1 MKQKKTL
8 KGEKFKGVYQPGKL
22 KHSKKQNLPWVSIE
36 NRFAK
41 RLGFRINDV
50 LGFDVQGENVTGIV
64 KNIRK
69 VKWHT
74 FQPNFFVL
82 FQSGVLEKFSKTYV
96 ATLPGFSDKQ
106 TAQIQNSIVSQ
117 LPNISIVNIK
127 RVANKVFALSE
138 QITKALQIMSVLCL
152 LLGFVVLY
160 SVASH
165 HVQSRKK
172 DMALFKVL
180 GLSVFNLH
188 KLFLYQFAFITLAA
202 GGLGLL
208 SSLGVSYI
216 LSVVFF
222 HSSWAFSLYLPLAIM
237 LGAMLSACILT
248 YLSTRSAIHTPV
260 RSLFEN

>member
-1 MKQKKTL
+1 M
-8 KGEKFKGVYQPGKL
+8 
-22 KHSKKQNLPWVSIE
+22 PWISIE

-41 RLGFRINDV
+41 RLNFQINDV
-50 LGFDVQGENVTGIV
+50 LDFDIQGESVKGIV
-64 KNIRK
+64 KNIRR

-96 ATLPGFSDKQ
+96 ATLPGFSSKKMVE
-106 TAQIQNSIVSQ
+106 IQNSIVSQ

-127 RVANKVFALSE
+127 RVANKIFALSE

-160 SVASH
+160 SVALH
-165 HVQSRKK
+165 QVQSRKK

-216 LSVVFF
+216 ISVLFF
-222 HSSWAFSLYLPLAIM
+222 HSSWSFSLSLPLAIL
-237 LGAMLSACILT
+237 LGAMLLACLLT
-248 YLSTRSAIHTPV
+248 YISTKKAILTPV